1 MTLIFNPQGII
12 DEIEVGEGIDTV
24 TLSPSLSLI
33 DRVKEANRVGARD
46 SKSIMITLEKTTKKR
61 PDFSFSVYK
70 HSSGKS
76 KCLVSCINARASLY
90 GIPSPVPPYHETYNT
105 VLRYTSI
112 PSIIIYVPEG
122 MENSLKKIIQEG
134 VRDYFEI

>member
-12 DEIEVGEGIDTV
+12 NKIEIGEGIETV
-24 TLSPSLSLI
+24 TLSPTPSLI
-33 DRVKEANRVGARD
+33 ERVKEANRVGARD
-46 SKSIMITLEKTTKKR
+46 PKSIMITLERTTKKR

-70 HSSGKS
+70 HSSGRS
-76 KCLVSCINARASLY
+76 KCLVSCINARATLY

-105 VLRYTSI
+105 VLKYTSI
-112 PSIIIYVPEG
+112 PSIIIYVPDG
-122 MENSLKKIIQEG
+122 MENLEKIIQEG

>member
-1 MTLIFNPQGII
+1 MTLIFNPQGIMNKI
-12 DEIEVGEGIDTV
+12 EIGEGIETI
-24 TLSPSLSLI
+24 TLSPTLSLI
-33 DRVKEANRVGARD
+33 ERVKEANKIGARD

-70 HSSGKS
+70 HSSGRS
-76 KCLVSCINARASLY
+76 KCLVSCINARATLY

-122 MENSLKKIIQEG
+122 MENLEKIIQEG

>member
-12 DEIEVGEGIDTV
+12 NKIEIGEGIETI

-33 DRVKEANRVGARD
+33 ERVKEANRVGARD
-46 SKSIMITLEKTTKKR
+46 SKSIMITLERTTKKR

-70 HSSGKS
+70 HSSGRS
-76 KCLVSCINARASLY
+76 KCLVSCINARATLY

-105 VLRYTSI
+105 VLKYTSI
-112 PSIIIYVPEG
+112 PSIIIYVPDG
-122 MENSLKKIIQEG
+122 MENLEKIIQEG

>member
-1 MTLIFNPQGII
+1 MILIFNPQGIMNKI
-12 DEIEVGEGIDTV
+12 EIGEGIETI

-33 DRVKEANRVGARD
+33 ERVKEANKIGARD
-46 SKSIMITLEKTTKKR
+46 PKSVMITLEKTTKKR

-76 KCLVSCINARASLY
+76 KCLVSCINARATLY

-105 VLRYTSI
+105 VLKYTSI
-112 PSIIIYVPEG
+112 PSIIIYVPDG
-122 MENSLKKIIQEG
+122 MENLEKIIQEG

>member
-12 DEIEVGEGIDTV
+12 NKIEIEEGIETI

-33 DRVKEANRVGARD
+33 ERVKEANKIGARD
-46 SKSIMITLEKTTKKR
+46 SKSVMITLERTTKKR

-76 KCLVSCINARASLY
+76 KCLVSCINARATLY

-105 VLRYTSI
+105 VLKYTSI
-112 PSIIIYVPEG
+112 PSIIIYVPDG
-122 MENSLKKIIQEG
+122 MENLEKIIQEG

>member
-1 MTLIFNPQGII
+1 MTLIFNPQGIMNKI
-12 DEIEVGEGIDTV
+12 EIGEGIETI
-24 TLSPSLSLI
+24 TLSPTLSLI
-33 DRVKEANRVGARD
+33 ERVKEANKIGARD

-76 KCLVSCINARASLY
+76 KCLVSCINARATLY

-105 VLRYTSI
+105 VLKYTSI

-122 MENSLKKIIQEG
+122 MENLEKIIQEG

>member
-1 MTLIFNPQGII
+1 MTLIFNPQGIMNK
-12 DEIEVGEGIDTV
+12 IEVGEGIETI

-33 DRVKEANRVGARD
+33 ERVKGANRIGARD
-46 SKSIMITLEKTTKKR
+46 SKSVMITLERTTKKR

-70 HSSGKS
+70 HSSGRS
-76 KCLVSCINARASLY
+76 KCLVSCINARATLY

-105 VLRYTSI
+105 VLKYTSI
-112 PSIIIYVPEG
+112 PSIIIYIPDG
-122 MENSLKKIIQEG
+122 MENLEKIIQEG

>member
-1 MTLIFNPQGII
+1 MTLIFNPQNIMDKI
-12 DEIEVGEGIDTV
+12 EIGEGIETI

-33 DRVKEANRVGARD
+33 ERVKEANKIGARD
-46 SKSIMITLEKTTKKR
+46 PRSVMITLERTTKKR

-76 KCLVSCINARASLY
+76 KCLVSCINARATLY

-122 MENSLKKIIQEG
+122 MKNLEKIIQEG

>member
-12 DEIEVGEGIDTV
+12 NKIEIGEGIETI

-33 DRVKEANRVGARD
+33 ERVKEANKIGARD
-46 SKSIMITLEKTTKKR
+46 PKSIMITLERTTKKR

-70 HSSGKS
+70 HSSGRS
-76 KCLVSCINARASLY
+76 KCLVSCINARATLY
-90 GIPSPVPPYHETYNT
+90 DIPSPVPPYHETYNT
-105 VLRYTSI
+105 VLKYTSI
-112 PSIIIYVPEG
+112 PSIIIYVPDG
-122 MENSLKKIIQEG
+122 MENLEKIIQEG

>member
-1 MTLIFNPQGII
+1 MTLIFNPQSIMDKI
-12 DEIEVGEGIDTV
+12 EIGEGIETI

-33 DRVKEANRVGARD
+33 ERVKEANRIGARD
-46 SKSIMITLEKTTKKR
+46 PKSVMITLERTTKKR

-70 HSSGKS
+70 HSSGRS

-112 PSIIIYVPEG
+112 PSIIIYIPEG
-122 MENSLKKIIQEG
+122 MKNLEKIIQEG
-134 VRDYFEI
+134 IKDYFEI

>member
-1 MTLIFNPQGII
+1 MTLIFNPQGIMNKI
-12 DEIEVGEGIDTV
+12 EIGEGIETI
-24 TLSPSLSLI
+24 TLSPTLSLI
-33 DRVKEANRVGARD
+33 ERVKEANKIGARD

-70 HSSGKS
+70 HSSGRS
-76 KCLVSCINARASLY
+76 KCLVSCINARATLY
-90 GIPSPVPPYHETYNT
+90 GIPSPVPPYHATYNT
-105 VLRYTSI
+105 VLKYTSI

-122 MENSLKKIIQEG
+122 MENLEKIIREG

>member
-12 DEIEVGEGIDTV
+12 NKIEIGGGIETI
-24 TLSPSLSLI
+24 TLSPTLSLI
-33 DRVKEANRVGARD
+33 ERVKEANKIGARD

-61 PDFSFSVYK
+61 PGFSFSVYK
-70 HSSGKS
+70 HSSGRS
-76 KCLVSCINARASLY
+76 KCLVSCINARATLY

-105 VLRYTSI
+105 VLKYTSI

-122 MENSLKKIIQEG
+122 MENLEKIIQEG

>member
-12 DEIEVGEGIDTV
+12 NKIEIGEGIETI
-24 TLSPSLSLI
+24 TLSPTLSLI
-33 DRVKEANRVGARD
+33 ERVKEANKIGARD

-70 HSSGKS
+70 HSSGRS
-76 KCLVSCINARASLY
+76 KCLVSCINARATLY

-105 VLRYTSI
+105 VLRHTSI
-112 PSIIIYVPEG
+112 PSIIIYVPDG
-122 MENSLKKIIQEG
+122 MENLEKIIQEG

>member
-1 MTLIFNPQGII
+1 MTLIFNPQGIM
-12 DEIEVGEGIDTV
+12 DEIEVGEGIDIV
-24 TLSPSLSLI
+24 ILSPSLSLI
-33 DRVKEANRVGARD
+33 ERVKEANRVGARD
-46 SKSIMITLEKTTKKR
+46 PKSVMITLERTTKKR

-70 HSSGKS
+70 HSSGRS

-105 VLRYTSI
+105 VLKYTSI

-122 MENSLKKIIQEG
+122 MEDLEKIIREG
-134 VRDYFEI
+134 VKDYTEI

>member
-1 MTLIFNPQGII
+1 MTLIFNPQNIM
-12 DEIEVGEGIDTV
+12 DEIEIGEGIETI

-33 DRVKEANRVGARD
+33 ERVKEANRIGARD
-46 SKSIMITLEKTTKKR
+46 PKSIMITLEKTTKKR

-76 KCLVSCINARASLY
+76 KCLVSCINARATLY
-90 GIPSPVPPYHETYNT
+90 GIPSPVPPYHETYNM
-105 VLRYTSI
+105 VLKYTSI

-122 MENSLKKIIQEG
+122 MKNLEKIIQEG

>member
-12 DEIEVGEGIDTV
+12 NKIEIGEGINTI
-24 TLSPSLSLI
+24 TLSPTLSLI
-33 DRVKEANRVGARD
+33 ERVKEANKIGARD
-46 SKSIMITLEKTTKKR
+46 SKSIMITLERTTKKR

-70 HSSGKS
+70 HSSGRS

-105 VLRYTSI
+105 VLKYTSI

-122 MENSLKKIIQEG
+122 MEDSLKKIIREG
-134 VRDYFEI
+134 VKDYAEI

>member
-1 MTLIFNPQGII
+1 MTLIFNPQGIMNKI
-12 DEIEVGEGIDTV
+12 EIGEGIETI
-24 TLSPSLSLI
+24 TLSPILSLI
-33 DRVKEANRVGARD
+33 ERVKEANRIGARD
-46 SKSIMITLEKTTKKR
+46 SKSVMITLERTTKKR

-70 HSSGKS
+70 HSSGRS
-76 KCLVSCINARASLY
+76 KCLVSCINARATLY

-105 VLRYTSI
+105 VLKYTSI

-122 MENSLKKIIQEG
+122 MENLEKIIQEG

>member
-1 MTLIFNPQGII
+1 MTLIFNPQGIMNK
-12 DEIEVGEGIDTV
+12 IEVGEGIETI

-33 DRVKEANRVGARD
+33 ERVKEANRIGARD
-46 SKSIMITLEKTTKKR
+46 SKSVMITLEKTTKKR

-70 HSSGKS
+70 HSSGRS
-76 KCLVSCINARASLY
+76 KCLVSCINARATLY

-105 VLRYTSI
+105 VLKYTSI
-112 PSIIIYVPEG
+112 PSIIIYVPDG
-122 MENSLKKIIQEG
+122 MENLEKIIQEG

>member
-1 MTLIFNPQGII
+1 MTLIFNPQGIMNK
-12 DEIEVGEGIDTV
+12 IEVGEGIETI

-33 DRVKEANRVGARD
+33 ERVKEANRIGARD
-46 SKSIMITLEKTTKKR
+46 SKSVMITLEKTTKKR

-70 HSSGKS
+70 HSSGRS
-76 KCLVSCINARASLY
+76 KCLVSCINARATLY

-105 VLRYTSI
+105 VLKYTSI
-112 PSIIIYVPEG
+112 PSIIIYIPDG
-122 MENSLKKIIQEG
+122 MENLEKIIQEG

>member
-12 DEIEVGEGIDTV
+12 DEIKIGEGINTI
-24 TLSPSLSLI
+24 TLSPTLSLI
-33 DRVKEANRVGARD
+33 ERVKEANKIGARD
-46 SKSIMITLEKTTKKR
+46 PKSVMITLEKTTKKR

-76 KCLVSCINARASLY
+76 KCLVSCINARATLY
-90 GIPSPVPPYHETYNT
+90 DIPSPVPPYHETYNT

-122 MENSLKKIIQEG
+122 MENLEKIIREG

>member
-1 MTLIFNPQGII
+1 MTLIFNPQGIMNKI
-12 DEIEVGEGIDTV
+12 EIGEGIETI

-33 DRVKEANRVGARD
+33 ERVKEANRIGARD

-70 HSSGKS
+70 HSSGRS
-76 KCLVSCINARASLY
+76 KCLVSCINARATLY
-90 GIPSPVPPYHETYNT
+90 DIPSPVPPYHETYNT

-112 PSIIIYVPEG
+112 PSIIIYVPDG
-122 MENSLKKIIQEG
+122 MENLEKIIQEG

>member
-1 MTLIFNPQGII
+1 MTLIFNPQNII
-12 DEIEVGEGIDTV
+12 NKIEIGEGIETI

-33 DRVKEANRVGARD
+33 ERVKEANKIGACD
-46 SKSIMITLEKTTKKR
+46 SKSVMITLERTTKKR

-76 KCLVSCINARASLY
+76 KCLVSCINARATLY

-105 VLRYTSI
+105 VLKYTSI
-112 PSIIIYVPEG
+112 PSIIIYVPDG
-122 MENSLKKIIQEG
+122 MENLEKIIQEG

>member
-1 MTLIFNPQGII
+1 MLIFNPQGIMDKI
-12 DEIEVGEGIDTV
+12 EIGEGIETI

-33 DRVKEANRVGARD
+33 ERVKEANKIGARD
-46 SKSIMITLEKTTKKR
+46 PKSVMITLERTTKKR

-76 KCLVSCINARASLY
+76 KCLVSCINARATLY

-105 VLRYTSI
+105 VLKYTSI
-112 PSIIIYVPEG
+112 PSIIIYVPDG
-122 MENSLKKIIQEG
+122 MENLEKIIQEG

>member
-12 DEIEVGEGIDTV
+12 NKIEIGEGIETI
-24 TLSPSLSLI
+24 TLSPTLSLI
-33 DRVKEANRVGARD
+33 ERVKEANKIGARD

-76 KCLVSCINARASLY
+76 KCLVSCINARATLY

-105 VLRYTSI
+105 VLKYTSI
-112 PSIIIYVPEG
+112 PSIIIYVPDG
-122 MENSLKKIIQEG
+122 MENLEKIIQEG

>member
-12 DEIEVGEGIDTV
+12 NKIEIGEGINTI

-33 DRVKEANRVGARD
+33 ERVKEANKVGARD

-70 HSSGKS
+70 HSSGRS
-76 KCLVSCINARASLY
+76 KCLVSCINARATLY
-90 GIPSPVPPYHETYNT
+90 DIPSPVPPYHETYNT
-105 VLRYTSI
+105 VLKYTSI
-112 PSIIIYVPEG
+112 PSIIIYVPDG
-122 MENSLKKIIQEG
+122 MENLEKIIQEG

>member
-1 MTLIFNPQGII
+1 MTLIFNPQGIMNKI
-12 DEIEVGEGIDTV
+12 EIGEGIETI
-24 TLSPSLSLI
+24 TLSPTLSLI
-33 DRVKEANRVGARD
+33 ERVKEANKIGARD

-70 HSSGKS
+70 HSSGRS
-76 KCLVSCINARASLY
+76 KCLVSCINARATLY

-105 VLRYTSI
+105 VLKYTSI

-122 MENSLKKIIQEG
+122 MENLEKIIREG

>member
-1 MTLIFNPQGII
+1 MTLIFNPQNIM
-12 DEIEVGEGIDTV
+12 DEIEIGEGIETI
-24 TLSPSLSLI
+24 TLSPSLPLI
-33 DRVKEANRVGARD
+33 EHVKEANRIGAHD
-46 SKSIMITLEKTTKKR
+46 PKSIMITLEKTTKKR

-76 KCLVSCINARASLY
+76 KCLVSCINARATLY

-122 MENSLKKIIQEG
+122 MENLEKIIQEG

>member
-1 MTLIFNPQGII
+1 MTLIFNPQGIMNKI
-12 DEIEVGEGIDTV
+12 EIGEGIDTI
-24 TLSPSLSLI
+24 TLSPSLPLI
-33 DRVKEANRVGARD
+33 ERVKEANRVGARD
-46 SKSIMITLEKTTKKR
+46 PKSVMITLEKTTKKR

-76 KCLVSCINARASLY
+76 KCLVSCINARATLY

-105 VLRYTSI
+105 VLKYTSI
-112 PSIIIYVPEG
+112 PSIIIYVPDG
-122 MENSLKKIIQEG
+122 MENLEKIIQEG

>member
-1 MTLIFNPQGII
+1 MTLIFNPQGIMNK
-12 DEIEVGEGIDTV
+12 IEVGEGIETI

-33 DRVKEANRVGARD
+33 ERVKEANRIGARD
-46 SKSIMITLEKTTKKR
+46 SKSVMITLERTTKKR

-70 HSSGKS
+70 HSSGRS
-76 KCLVSCINARASLY
+76 KCLVSCINARATLY

-105 VLRYTSI
+105 VLKYTSI
-112 PSIIIYVPEG
+112 PSIIIYVPDG
-122 MENSLKKIIQEG
+122 MENLEKIIQEG

>member
-12 DEIEVGEGIDTV
+12 NKIEIGEGINTI

-33 DRVKEANRVGARD
+33 ERVKEANRVGARD

-70 HSSGKS
+70 HSSGRS
-76 KCLVSCINARASLY
+76 KCLVSCINARATLY
-90 GIPSPVPPYHETYNT
+90 DIPSPVPPYHETYNT
-105 VLRYTSI
+105 VLKYTSI
-112 PSIIIYVPEG
+112 PSIIIYVPDG
-122 MENSLKKIIQEG
+122 MENLEKIIQEG

>member
-1 MTLIFNPQGII
+1 MTLIFNPQGIMNKI
-12 DEIEVGEGIDTV
+12 EIGEGIETI
-24 TLSPSLSLI
+24 TLSPTLSLI
-33 DRVKEANRVGARD
+33 ERVKEANKIGARD

-70 HSSGKS
+70 HSSGRS
-76 KCLVSCINARASLY
+76 KCLVSCINARATLY

-105 VLRYTSI
+105 VLKYTSI

-122 MENSLKKIIQEG
+122 MENLEKIIQEG

>member
-12 DEIEVGEGIDTV
+12 NKIEIGEGIETI

-33 DRVKEANRVGARD
+33 ERVKEANKIGARD
-46 SKSIMITLEKTTKKR
+46 PKSIMITLERTTKKR

-76 KCLVSCINARASLY
+76 KCLVSCINARATLY

-105 VLRYTSI
+105 VLKYTSI
-112 PSIIIYVPEG
+112 PSIIIYVPDG
-122 MENSLKKIIQEG
+122 MENLEKIIQEG

>member
-1 MTLIFNPQGII
+1 MMLIFNPQGIMNKI
-12 DEIEVGEGIDTV
+12 EIGEGIETI

-33 DRVKEANRVGARD
+33 ERVKEANRIGARD
-46 SKSIMITLEKTTKKR
+46 PRSVMITLEKTTKKR

-76 KCLVSCINARASLY
+76 KCLVSCINARATLY

-122 MENSLKKIIQEG
+122 MENLEKIIQEG

>member
-1 MTLIFNPQGII
+1 MTLVFNPQGIMNKI
-12 DEIEVGEGIDTV
+12 EIGEGIETI

-33 DRVKEANRVGARD
+33 ERVKEANKIGARD
-46 SKSIMITLEKTTKKR
+46 SKSVMITLEKTTKKR
-61 PDFSFSVYK
+61 PNFSFSVYK
-70 HSSGKS
+70 HSSGRS

-112 PSIIIYVPEG
+112 PSIIIYVPKG
-122 MENSLKKIIQEG
+122 MKNLEKIIQEG
-134 VRDYFEI
+134 VRDYFEV

>member
-1 MTLIFNPQGII
+1 MTLVFNPQGIMNKI
-12 DEIEVGEGIDTV
+12 EIGEGIETI

-33 DRVKEANRVGARD
+33 ERVKEANRIGARD
-46 SKSIMITLEKTTKKR
+46 PKSVIITLERTTKKR

-70 HSSGKS
+70 HSSGRS

-105 VLRYTSI
+105 VLKYTSI
-112 PSIIIYVPEG
+112 PSIIIYVPDG
-122 MENSLKKIIQEG
+122 MENLEKIIQEG